1 MWVVAAM
8 WNRKKR
14 SKAESFQ
21 HTNIYEHVQPQLLF
35 HFFVF
40 MDVISWGTMPGWE
53 EAASWIGRVCL
64 TTMKTAFCFAFIQV
78 LSNVDLWL
86 LAEKQRELL
95 PGLIL
100 SIFLFT
106 PCKALCLAHQRHVA
120 VFLCASVL
128 SFPHLPAQISEAEL
142 ALTLCLLQGIS
153 AQVDDGF
160 CPLLQHQVESLQ

>member
-21 HTNIYEHVQPQLLF
+21 YANTYEHVQLQLLF
-35 HFFVF
+35 HFFFFVF
-40 MDVISWGTMPGWE
+40 MDVINWGTMPGWE

-64 TTMKTAFCFAFIQV
+64 LIVKTTFFPASIQV

-86 LAEKQRELL
+86 LAEQQRELL

-100 SIFLFT
+100 SIFLFA
-106 PCKALCLAHQRHVA
+106 PCKALCLAHHRHVA
-120 VFLCASVL
+120 VFLCASVF
-128 SFPHLPAQISEAEL
+128 SFPHLPAQIWACSHPVPPA
-142 ALTLCLLQGIS
+142 GN
-153 AQVDDGF
+153 
-160 CPLLQHQVESLQ
+160 